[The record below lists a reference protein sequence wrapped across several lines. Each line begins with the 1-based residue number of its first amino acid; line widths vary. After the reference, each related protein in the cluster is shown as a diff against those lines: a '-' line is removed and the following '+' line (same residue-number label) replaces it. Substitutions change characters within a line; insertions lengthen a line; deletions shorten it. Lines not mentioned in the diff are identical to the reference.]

1 MDIHSIWLTRF
12 RGQRQRTPACLQALA
27 LFACLGISTTLSAQ
41 PTSETIPAYCDQA
54 LHPVIITVLGVR
66 NNQGSIKA
74 KLYGDKPED
83 FLVSG
88 KKLDS
93 KRESAQVTSTL
104 ICLQAPHPGTYAIVV
119 HHDENN
125 NKKLDRNWIGLPIEG
140 VGFSKNPELFF
151 APPAHNDVSFQVL
164 DGVNRLDITLQY

>member
-1 MDIHSIWLTRF
+1 M
-12 RGQRQRTPACLQALA
+12 
-27 LFACLGISTTLSAQ
+27 
-41 PTSETIPAYCDQA
+41 
-54 LHPVIITVLGVR
+54 
-66 NNQGSIKA
+66 
-74 KLYGDKPED
+74 
-83 FLVSG
+83 SG

-140 VGFSKNPELFF
+140 VGFSKNPEIFF